1 MGEQG
6 DLFGGGRWVAGPAV
20 GPAAIDAK
28 LLDNA
33 GLVAAV
39 AHVSLADCAG
49 VLAEV
54 RERRLVAAVPELE
67 ALCARFKGFGLERP
81 VLEQVGALETLG
93 VLGGPQAREAV
104 GRVIASGLIAEPGMG
119 AALAAAVAVGARL
132 PFAIVMEALG
142 SGEPGRRADGCRL
155 ARVWPKAAPRLVVL
169 LEDLHGEV
177 AAAAAVTLGLMG
189 RAEAKGFLLG
199 LLGKAPSVEVVE
211 AVAAIGEDDCFV
223 ALGRVA
229 RRYPGL
235 LDAVRLALAE
245 QVSVVAARVLRGLG

>member
-39 AHVSLADCAG
+39 AHVSLADCAA

-67 ALCARFKGFGLERP
+67 ALCARFKGFGLDRP
-81 VLEQVGALETLG
+81 VPEQVGALETLG
-93 VLGGPQAREAV
+93 ALRGAAREAV
-104 GRVIASGLIAEPGMG
+104 ERVIASGLIAEPGMG

-142 SGEPGRRADGCRL
+142 SGEPGPRADGCRL

-211 AVAAIGEDDCFV
+211 AVAAIGLDDCFV

-229 RRYPGL
+229 RSHPGL